1 MGESYSASLSSA
13 ACWQP
18 ASLQFSSSRFRTM
31 SWRVSYSGV
40 NPIGNLRQEELA
52 QGRPR
57 DQEKGIRRSRSPNR
71 QCRRP
76 MPVRAEFKEEG
87 AEMDRERDVRET
99 REAAKP
105 TFAAAMRPARL
116 YIYIMV
122 LLMGVAFVQ
131 QACMMG
137 PNYTRPETAKA
148 DSWRLTTSTAE
159 SIANIPWWDLL
170 KDPALQTL
178 VRSALKENLDL
189 QIATANIEEFQAQ
202 LMIAKFDLVPSFDY
216 SGHAFGFRNTNAA
229 VVPLGA
235 GALPTTP
242 QPGKGGGLSLSHEA
256 IEVGLKWE
264 IDLWGRIRRSIE
276 SARAQLLSKAENQ
289 RAVIL
294 GLVSAVAQSYF
305 DLRGLDY
312 EVDITKRTL
321 KTWDESVRLSELR
334 YKQGAIPKLD
344 LDRFQAERAGT
355 AAQLADLERQV
366 VQTENRI
373 SILLGGKPA
382 EIARGLHL
390 TEQPIPPAIPPGLPS
405 DLLQRRPDILKVEQD
420 LTSANATIGVAQA
433 NRFPQLALTGAVG
446 GAGLQIQGTDFGPY
460 ATFKGAAS
468 LTGPIFNA
476 SALGYQVKAQ
486 EAVTQAAVAQ
496 YRKTVLTAFQE
507 VEDALIA
514 VQKTSEQRTAL
525 EQQVVALQ
533 SAYKLADFRYQGG
546 RASYLDA
553 LTAQRELFNS
563 ELALARTRR
572 AQLQSVVQLYK
583 VLGGGWSPEM
593 TGKKAE
599 TVGSRRDT
607 AELAKTNPAV
617 VH

>member
-1 MGESYSASLSSA
+1 MEF
-13 ACWQP
+13 P
-18 ASLQFSSSRFRTM
+18 T
-31 SWRVSYSGV
+31 V
-40 NPIGNLRQEELA
+40 LRPLH
-52 QGRPR
+52 
-57 DQEKGIRRSRSPNR
+57 
-71 QCRRP
+71 
-76 MPVRAEFKEEG
+76 
-87 AEMDRERDVRET
+87 T
-99 REAAKP
+99 
-105 TFAAAMRPARL
+105 
-116 YIYIMV
+116 YIMV
-122 LLMGVAFVQ
+122 GLIGVAFML

-148 DSWRLTTSTAE
+148 DSWRLTTSSAE
-159 SIANIPWWDLL
+159 SMANLPWWDLL
-170 KDPALQTL
+170 KDPALQQL
-178 VRSALKENLDL
+178 VRSALQENLDL

-202 LMIAKFDLVPSFDY
+202 LMIAKFDLVPSLNY
-216 SGHAFGFRNTNAA
+216 SGQAFGFRNTNAN
-229 VVPLGA
+229 VLPIGG
-235 GALPTTP
+235 GALPSSN
-242 QPGKGGGLSLSHEA
+242 GKGGGLSLSHESVE
-256 IEVGLKWE
+256 IGLKWE
-264 IDLWGRIRRSIE
+264 VDLWGRIRRSIE
-276 SARAQLLSKAENQ
+276 AARAQLLSKEENQ

-294 GLVSAVAQSYF
+294 GLVSNVAQSYF

-366 VQTENRI
+366 VQTENRL
-373 SILLGGKPA
+373 SILLGRKPE

-390 TEQPIPPAIPPGLPS
+390 TEQPIPPAVPPGLPS

-420 LTSANATIGVAQA
+420 LTAANATIGVAQA

-446 GAGLQIQGTDFGPY
+446 GAGLQIQGTDFGPF

-486 EAVTQAAVAQ
+486 EAVTQAAIAQ

-514 VQKTSEQRTAL
+514 VQKTAEQRTAL
-525 EQQVVALQ
+525 EQQVAALQ
-533 SAYKLADFRYQGG
+533 SAYRLADFRYQGG

-553 LTAQRELFNS
+553 LTAQRDLFNS

-572 AQLQSVVQLYK
+572 AQMTSIVQLYK
-583 VLGGGWSPEM
+583 TLGGGWSPEM
-593 TGKKAE
+593 SGKKTEAAANRQE
-599 TVGSRRDT
+599 A
-607 AELAKTNPAV
+607 AELLKATPAV
-617 VH
+617 IH